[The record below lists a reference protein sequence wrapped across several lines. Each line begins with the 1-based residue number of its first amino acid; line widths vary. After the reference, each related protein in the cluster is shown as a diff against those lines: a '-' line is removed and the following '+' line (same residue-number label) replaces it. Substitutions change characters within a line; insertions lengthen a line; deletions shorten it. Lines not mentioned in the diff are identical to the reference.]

1 MKKSNFFRIT
11 FMLVIGGFITK
22 ILGMVTKIIITR
34 IIGTEGIGVYM
45 LIMPTFSLLISIA
58 QAGFPVAIS
67 KLVAEDKFNN
77 KNLVLGIIPISLMIN
92 QFDAFNMIECSA
104 VVALLILIVNV
115 LMKTIIYFIKNGG
128 KNNVNKKRI

>member
-1 MKKSNFFRIT
+1 MNPNLESVGQILNISQFRIICD
-11 FMLVIGGFITK
+11 VIIPQCKTTLYEAFSYFFVNSMIT
-22 ILGMVTKIIITR
+22 ISAVSFLATR
-34 IIGTEGIGVYM
+34 I
-45 LIMPTFSLLISIA
+45 
-58 QAGFPVAIS
+58 
-67 KLVAEDKFNN
+67 N
-77 KNLVLGIIPISLMIN
+77 KPISLMIN